1 MIKEK
6 LKPQNGKRFLF
17 SVAMVFI
24 IAASVMT
31 RATIGG
37 VIWQYNIELK
47 DWTLSMFII
56 QSAMIFV
63 YSVVFTVLISI
74 PLGIF
79 FLSDDKN

>member
-6 LKPQNGKRFLF
+6 LKTRNGKRFLF

-24 IAASVMT
+24 IAASIMT

-63 YSVVFTVLISI
+63 YSVVFTVLFSI

-79 FLSDDKN
+79 F

>member
-6 LKPQNGKRFLF
+6 LKTRNGKRFLF

-47 DWTLSMFII
+47 D
-56 QSAMIFV
+56 
-63 YSVVFTVLISI
+63 
-74 PLGIF
+74 
-79 FLSDDKN
+79 

>member
-6 LKPQNGKRFLF
+6 LKTRNGKRFLF
-17 SVAMVFI
+17 SIAMVFI

-63 YSVVFTVLISI
+63 YSVVFTV
-74 PLGIF
+74 
-79 FLSDDKN
+79 

>member
-6 LKPQNGKRFLF
+6 LKTRNGKRFLLSF
-17 SVAMVFI
+17 TMVFI
-24 IAASVMT
+24 IAAIVMT
-31 RATIGG
+31 RATIGS

-56 QSAMIFV
+56 QSSMIFV
-63 YSVVFTVLISI
+63 YSVVFTVLFSI

-79 FLSDDKN
+79 FLNDDKN

>member
-6 LKPQNGKRFLF
+6 LKTRNGKRFLF

-63 YSVVFTVLISI
+63 YSVVFTVLFSI

-79 FLSDDKN
+79 F

>member
-6 LKPQNGKRFLF
+6 LKTRNGKRFLF
-17 SVAMVFI
+17 SIAMVFI

-31 RATIGG
+31 LATIGG

-63 YSVVFTVLISI
+63 YSVVFTVLFSI
-74 PLGIF
+74 PLG
-79 FLSDDKN
+79 

>member
-6 LKPQNGKRFLF
+6 LKTRNGKRFLF
-17 SVAMVFI
+17 SIAMVFI

-63 YSVVFTVLISI
+63 YSVVFTVLFSI
-74 PLGIF
+74 
-79 FLSDDKN
+79 

>member
-6 LKPQNGKRFLF
+6 LKTRNGKRFLF

-63 YSVVFTVLISI
+63 YSVVFTVLFSI

-79 FLSDDKN
+79 FLSGDKN

>member
-6 LKPQNGKRFLF
+6 LKTRNGKRFLF

-63 YSVVFTVLISI
+63 YSVVFTVLFSI

-79 FLSDDKN
+79 FLS

>member
-6 LKPQNGKRFLF
+6 LKTRNGKRFLF

-63 YSVVFTVLISI
+63 YSIIFTVLFFDAARD
-74 PLGIF
+74 F
-79 FLSDDKN
+79 FLS

>member
-6 LKPQNGKRFLF
+6 LKTQNGKRFLF

>member
-1 MIKEK
+1 M
-6 LKPQNGKRFLF
+6 F

-63 YSVVFTVLISI
+63 YSVVFTVFFSI

-79 FLSDDKN
+79 FLSGDKK

>member
-6 LKPQNGKRFLF
+6 LKTRNGKRFLF

-24 IAASVMT
+24 IAASIMT

-63 YSVVFTVLISI
+63 YSVVFTVLFSI
-74 PLGIF
+74 PL
-79 FLSDDKN
+79 

>member
-6 LKPQNGKRFLF
+6 LKTRNGKRFLF

-63 YSVVFTVLISI
+63 YSIVFTV
-74 PLGIF
+74 F
-79 FLSDDKN
+79 FRYRSGSFS

>member
-6 LKPQNGKRFLF
+6 LKTRNGKRFLF

-47 DWTLSMFII
+47 DWTLSIFII
-56 QSAMIFV
+56 QSAMIF
-63 YSVVFTVLISI
+63 FTAWSLLFCFRYRS
-74 PLGIF
+74 GF
-79 FLSDDKN
+79 FS

>member
-6 LKPQNGKRFLF
+6 LKTRNGKRFLF

-37 VIWQYNIELK
+37 VIWQYNIKLK

-63 YSVVFTVLISI
+63 YSVVFSVLFSI

-79 FLSDDKN
+79 FLSDDKK

>member
-6 LKPQNGKRFLF
+6 LKTRNGKRFLF

-24 IAASVMT
+24 IAASIMT

-63 YSVVFTVLISI
+63 YSVVFTVLFSI

-79 FLSDDKN
+79 

>member
-6 LKPQNGKRFLF
+6 LKTRNGKRFLF

-63 YSVVFTVLISI
+63 YSIVFTV
-74 PLGIF
+74 F
-79 FLSDDKN
+79 FFDTARDLFPK

>member
-6 LKPQNGKRFLF
+6 LKTLNGKRFLF
-17 SVAMVFI
+17 SIAMVFI

-63 YSVVFTVLISI
+63 YSVVFTVLFLI

-79 FLSDDKN
+79 FLS

>member
-6 LKPQNGKRFLF
+6 LKTRNGKRFLF
-17 SVAMVFI
+17 SIAMVFI

-47 DWTLSMFII
+47 DWTLSMFIGLYC
-56 QSAMIFV
+56 FV
-63 YSVVFTVLISI
+63 FDTAR
-74 PLGIF
+74 F
-79 FLSDDKN
+79 FFPK

>member
-6 LKPQNGKRFLF
+6 LKSQNGKRFLF

-63 YSVVFTVLISI
+63 YSVVFTVFFSI

>member
-6 LKPQNGKRFLF
+6 LKTRNGKRFLF

-56 QSAMIFV
+56 QSTMIFV
-63 YSVVFTVLISI
+63 YSVVFSVLFSI

-79 FLSDDKN
+79 S

>member
-6 LKPQNGKRFLF
+6 LKTRNGKRFMF

-63 YSVVFTVLISI
+63 YSVVFTVFFSI

-79 FLSDDKN
+79 FLSGDKK

>member
-6 LKPQNGKRFLF
+6 LKTQNGKRFLF

-24 IAASVMT
+24 IAVSVMT

-63 YSVVFTVLISI
+63 YSVVFTVLFSI

-79 FLSDDKN
+79 S

>member
-6 LKPQNGKRFLF
+6 LKTRNGKRFLF

-63 YSVVFTVLISI
+63 YSVVFTVLFSI

-79 FLSDDKN
+79 S

>member
-6 LKPQNGKRFLF
+6 LKTRNGKRFLF

-63 YSVVFTVLISI
+63 YSIVFTVFFSI

-79 FLSDDKN
+79 FLSDDKK

>member
-6 LKPQNGKRFLF
+6 LKTLNGKRFLF
-17 SVAMVFI
+17 SIAMVFI

-63 YSVVFTVLISI
+63 YSVVFTVLFLI

>member
-6 LKPQNGKRFLF
+6 LKTRNGKRFLF

-63 YSVVFTVLISI
+63 YSVVFTVLFSI
-74 PLGIF
+74 PLG
-79 FLSDDKN
+79 

>member
-6 LKPQNGKRFLF
+6 LKTRNGKQFLF
-17 SVAMVFI
+17 SIAMVFI

-47 DWTLSMFII
+47 DWTLSMFIGLYC
-56 QSAMIFV
+56 FV
-63 YSVVFTVLISI
+63 FDTARD
-74 PLGIF
+74 F
-79 FLSDDKN
+79 FPK

>member
-6 LKPQNGKRFLF
+6 LKTRNGKRFLF

-63 YSVVFTVLISI
+63 YSIVFTVLFSI

-79 FLSDDKN
+79 FL

>member
-6 LKPQNGKRFLF
+6 LKTRNGKRFLF
-17 SVAMVFI
+17 SIAMVFI

-47 DWTLSMFII
+47 DWTLSMFIGLYC
-56 QSAMIFV
+56 FV
-63 YSVVFTVLISI
+63 FDTTRD
-74 PLGIF
+74 F
-79 FLSDDKN
+79 FPK